1 MNFNLCHSL
10 LAIIFLSGCPDPSA
24 SSSGVEEDPTKSQEN
39 MSIGDNGPAKQ
50 ESDPNSARF
59 DCNVDECLELKGK
72 FKYAGTAG
80 GPIRVDVQKF
90 REGAAPSL
98 VHTDEL
104 KSLGEFSLS
113 IPKNFGKI
121 VITGFIDKDG
131 NGPTSDDPQ
140 GRLSLEIKE
149 EALQDL
155 ILEVKDDNPPE
166 STDPTGQVPG
176 TNSPPPP
183 QTNQQSGTQPE
194 QQGAN
199 NNAQLPPGEND
210 KTAVK
215 ENPQPQ
221 ENNTQNG
228 PPSDE

>member
-1 MNFNLCHSL
+1 MRFNLYHSL
-10 LAIIFLSGCPDPSA
+10 LAITILSGCPDPSA

-39 MSIGDNGPAKQ
+39 ITIGDNGPSQQ

-59 DCNVDECLELKGK
+59 DCSVDDCLELKGK
-72 FKYAGTAG
+72 FQYAGTAG
-80 GPIRVDVQKF
+80 GPIRIDVQKF

-104 KSLGEFSLS
+104 KALGDFSLS

-149 EALQDL
+149 EAMTDL
-155 ILEVKDDNPPE
+155 VLEVKDDNAPQ

-176 TNSPPPP
+176 NNSPPP
-183 QTNQQSGTQPE
+183 QNSQQAPQPE

-199 NNAQLPPGEND
+199 TNAQQPPDQQD
-210 KTAVK
+210 KTAIK

-221 ENNTQNG
+221 NEAPQDG